1 MRIVFVEDDDGDPP
15 LVEVRELENGKAAY
29 EWR

>member
-1 MRIVFVEDDDGDPP
+1 MRIVFVEDDDFDPP
-15 LVEVRELENGKAAY
+15 LVGTRELENGETAH